1 MALFLT
7 KEMSEMKEKKAR
19 IVKNEEIVGGKPRI
33 EGTRV
38 SVVDIVELYSE
49 LDYQPEQIAMQ
60 LDLRIEQVFSAL
72 QYFYEH
78 PDEIRK
84 KMRERR
90 EYSEG
95 T

>member
-1 MALFLT
+1 ME
-7 KEMSEMKEKKAR
+7 EMSEMKEKKAR
-19 IVKNEEIVGGKPRI
+19 IVKNEEVVGGKPRI

-38 SVVDIVELYSE
+38 SVVDVAELYSE
-49 LDYQPEQIAMQ
+49 LDYPPEQIAMQ

-78 PDEIRK
+78 PDEIREE
-84 KMRERR
+84 MRKRR
-90 EYSEG
+90 EYPED